1 MAKIARTKY
10 IVRQPIKDLKGNT
23 LGYEIRYT
31 GENYGYN
38 EETGQDFM
46 AAETIYNFLTQAGD
60 KTLKGGLNF
69 MTFTTNLLMKNTPK
83 LFAPEDLVIEVSESV
98 IIHPLAMRFL
108 ERYHQEGY
116 SIAIKD
122 FQFAPRYISNLRHFD
137 YVMVDLHHAEDDS
150 VKRLTEMIH
159 SMGKKCI
166 VTGVDDEVPVPEGLH
181 PGGGRH
187 VRALR
192 RRADVHCRPLRQ
204 LSAEQFFRLLVAVTK
219 DEPEVDEIEQI
230 ISMDASLTYSLL
242 RIVNSAYFALRNRAT
257 NVHQAVTILGLG
269 QLRQWIYLMG
279 CSNEKGELDESQE
292 EMLKLSFTR
301 ASFASELM
309 RFAKNMPINRNDA
322 YLMGMFS
329 TLPFLIAAPLEDILA
344 EVPVADEIKNALLN
358 HEGRCGM
365 LYDLLLS
372 YEAADWDRITKLA
385 EELGIPDNMMTS
397 VYFIC
402 MENVN
407 TLWEQLTNP
416 YPRQGEEAEEPPAP
430 EPVHEFIEPEN
441 PGYINVM
448 QVLVEEKAPKY
459 IQMFG
464 LCPCKHCQAD
474 VMALTLSNLVPK
486 YVVLPKRDRI
496 PMLTVYEG
504 RYNST
509 ISPSSPGPARWS
521 WTTPPQPGVIEQKP
535 GQSAGLL
542 LSFRKNQVAGIPSL
556 VSIRER
562 HRVSTSF
569 RQLK

>member
-1 MAKIARTKY
+1 
-10 IVRQPIKDLKGNT
+10 
-23 LGYEIRYT
+23 
-31 GENYGYN
+31 
-38 EETGQDFM
+38 
-46 AAETIYNFLTQAGD
+46 
-60 KTLKGGLNF
+60 

-166 VTGVDDEVPVPEGLH
+166 VTGVDDEDLYQKAFILGADAMS
-181 PGGGRH
+181 GRY
-187 VRALR
+187 A
-192 RRADVHCRPLRQ
+192 
-204 LSAEQFFRLLVAVTK
+204 AEQMFTAVHSASYLQSNFFRLLVAITK
-219 DEPEVDEIEQI
+219 DEPEVNEIEEI
-230 ISMDASLTYSLL
+230 ISMDATLTYSLL

-344 EVPVADEIKNALLN
+344 EVAISEHVKAALLS
-358 HEGRCGM
+358 HEGRGGM
-365 LYDLLLS
+365 LYDLLLA
-372 YEAADWDRITKLA
+372 YERADWTAINRLG
-385 EELGIPDNMMTS
+385 EELGLPMERLPEI
-397 VYFIC
+397 YFQC
-402 MENVN
+402 LDEVN
-407 TLWEQLTNP
+407 HIWQQLMDT
-416 YPRQGEEAEEPPAP
+416 GA
-430 EPVHEFIEPEN
+430 
-441 PGYINVM
+441 
-448 QVLVEEKAPKY
+448 
-459 IQMFG
+459 
-464 LCPCKHCQAD
+464 
-474 VMALTLSNLVPK
+474 
-486 YVVLPKRDRI
+486 
-496 PMLTVYEG
+496 
-504 RYNST
+504 
-509 ISPSSPGPARWS
+509 
-521 WTTPPQPGVIEQKP
+521 
-535 GQSAGLL
+535 SAGE
-542 LSFRKNQVAGIPSL
+542 A
-556 VSIRER
+556 
-562 HRVSTSF
+562 
-569 RQLK
+569 

>member
-10 IVRQPIKDLKGNT
+10 IVRQPIKDLQGNT

-166 VTGVDDEVPVPEGLH
+166 VTGVDDEDLYQKAFILGADAMS
-181 PGGGRH
+181 GRY
-187 VRALR
+187 A
-192 RRADVHCRPLRQ
+192 
-204 LSAEQFFRLLVAVTK
+204 AEQMFTAVHSASYLQSNFFRLLVAITK
-219 DEPEVDEIEQI
+219 DEPEVNEIEEI
-230 ISMDASLTYSLL
+230 ISMDATLTYSLL

-279 CSNEKGELDESQE
+279 CSNEKGELDASQE

-344 EVPVADEIKNALLN
+344 EVAISEHVKAALLS
-358 HEGRCGM
+358 HEGRGGM
-365 LYDLLLS
+365 LYDLLLA
-372 YEAADWDRITKLA
+372 YERADWTAINRLG
-385 EELGIPDNMMTS
+385 EELGLPMERLPEI
-397 VYFIC
+397 YFQC
-402 MENVN
+402 LDEVN
-407 TLWEQLTNP
+407 HIWQQLMDT
-416 YPRQGEEAEEPPAP
+416 GA
-430 EPVHEFIEPEN
+430 
-441 PGYINVM
+441 
-448 QVLVEEKAPKY
+448 
-459 IQMFG
+459 
-464 LCPCKHCQAD
+464 
-474 VMALTLSNLVPK
+474 
-486 YVVLPKRDRI
+486 
-496 PMLTVYEG
+496 
-504 RYNST
+504 
-509 ISPSSPGPARWS
+509 
-521 WTTPPQPGVIEQKP
+521 
-535 GQSAGLL
+535 SAGE
-542 LSFRKNQVAGIPSL
+542 A
-556 VSIRER
+556 
-562 HRVSTSF
+562 
-569 RQLK
+569 